1 MNSNHL
7 PQNIKTDVLII
18 GSGIMGASLATL
30 LKELDPN
37 IQIDLIE
44 KLEDAGLESSNTL
57 NNAGTGHA
65 GYCELNY
72 TPLMPNGKINIHK
85 ALEINAKFQISLQFW
100 SYLSKKYSSFKPQNF
115 ISKVPHISIVS
126 GNKDV
131 EFLKKRY
138 LALKK
143 NHLFNQM
150 EFTTNP
156 SIIKK
161 WAPLIVSKN
170 VSEPMG
176 ATRFKS
182 GSDIDFGSLTKEL
195 IKILVHKNYFK
206 LHKNLEALSIKK
218 IDKQSWGVLTKGVTS
233 KKEIN
238 FKANFVFITSGGD
251 SLGLLQKTNIPEQLG
266 YAGFPVNGKWLIC
279 NNPKINLQHIAKVYG
294 NAQIGS
300 PPMSIPH
307 MDLRVVNGKRVLLF
321 GPFASFTC
329 KFLNSG
335 SHLDL
340 IKSIKFHNIKTIVSV
355 LLREWKL
362 LIYLLKQTMHS
373 NAFRMNELRRF
384 YPEANSQDWSLMS
397 AGKRV
402 QIIKPSKKFGG
413 TLEFGTEIIFNT
425 ENNLAALLG
434 ASPGASVSASSM
446 IEIIEKCFK
455 EKIKTKHWQGNLK
468 KIMPVSSARLIK
480 DPALIHKIR
489 AEAFKTLYLN

>member
-1 MNSNHL
+1 MNSNHS

-18 GSGIMGASLATL
+18 GSGIMGATLATL
-30 LKELDPN
+30 LKELDPK
-37 IQIDLIE
+37 IQVDLIE
-44 KLEDAGLESSNTL
+44 KLEDAGLESSNTF

-72 TPLMPNGKINIHK
+72 TPLLSNGKIDIQK
-85 ALEINAKFQISLQFW
+85 ALEINAKFEISLQFW
-100 SYLSKKYSSFKPQNF
+100 SYLSKKYSSFKPKNF
-115 ISKVPHISIVS
+115 ISKVPHISIVR
-126 GNKDV
+126 GDKDV
-131 EFLKKRY
+131 AFLKKRY
-138 LALKK
+138 LAFKK
-143 NHLFNQM
+143 NHLFNQI

-161 WAPLIVSKN
+161 WAPLIANKN
-170 VSEPMG
+170 ISEPIG

-182 GSDIDFGSLTKEL
+182 GSDINFGSLTKEL
-195 IKILVHKNYFK
+195 IKILVKKNYFR

-218 IDKQSWGVLTKGVTS
+218 IDSQDWEVTTKRVAF

-251 SLGLLQKTNIPEQLG
+251 SLGLLQKTNIPEQMG

-279 NNPKINLQHIAKVYG
+279 NNPKINLQHTAKVYG
-294 NAQIGS
+294 KAQIGS
-300 PPMSIPH
+300 PPMSMPH
-307 MDLRVVNGKRVLLF
+307 MDLRVVSGKRVLLF

-340 IKSIKFHNIKTIVSV
+340 IKSIKFHNIIPITHVF
-355 LLREWKL
+355 LREWKL
-362 LIYLLKQTMHS
+362 LIYLIKQTMHS
-373 NAFRMNELRRF
+373 NTSRINELRKF
-384 YPEANSQDWSLMS
+384 YPDANSDDWSLMS

-413 TLEFGTEIIFNT
+413 TLEFGTKIIFNT

-434 ASPGASVSASSM
+434 ASPGASVSVSSM
-446 IEIIEKCFK
+446 IEIIDKCFK
-455 EKIKTKHWQGNLK
+455 DKLKTKDWQSKFK
-468 KIMPVSSARLIK
+468 KIMPVSSHQLIK
-480 DPALIHKIR
+480 DPTLIHKIR
-489 AEAFKTLYLN
+489 AAAFKALYLN

>member
-1 MNSNHL
+1 MTSYHS
-7 PQNIKTDVLII
+7 PQDIKTDVLII
-18 GSGIMGASLATL
+18 GTGIMGTTLATL
-30 LKELDPN
+30 LKELDPK
-37 IQIDLIE
+37 IQVDLIE

-72 TPLMPNGKINIHK
+72 TPLIANGKINIQK
-85 ALEINAKFQISLQFW
+85 ALEINAKFEISLQFW
-100 SYLSKKYSSFKPQNF
+100 SYLSKKYSSFKPKNF
-115 ISKVPHISIVS
+115 ISKVPHISIVR
-126 GNKDV
+126 GEKDV
-131 EFLKKRY
+131 AFLKKRY

-143 NHLFNQM
+143 NHLFNQI
-150 EFTTNP
+150 EFTINP
-156 SIIKK
+156 RIIKK
-161 WAPLIVSKN
+161 WVPLIDCKN
-170 VSEPMG
+170 LTESIG

-182 GSDIDFGSLTKEL
+182 GSDVDFGSLTKEL
-195 IKILVHKNYFK
+195 IKILVKKSSFK

-218 IDKQSWGVLTKGVTS
+218 IDNHGWGVTTKGVAS

-251 SLGLLQKTNIPEQLG
+251 SLRLLQKTNIPEQIG

-279 NNPKINLQHIAKVYG
+279 NNPKINLQHTAKVYG
-294 NAQIGS
+294 KAQIGS
-300 PPMSIPH
+300 PPMSMPH
-307 MDLRVVNGKRVLLF
+307 LDLRVVNGKRVLLF

-340 IKSIKFHNIKTIVSV
+340 IKSIKFHNIKSILSV
-355 LLREWKL
+355 FLREWKL
-362 LIYLLKQTMHS
+362 LIYLIKQTMHS
-373 NAFRMNELRRF
+373 NSFRMNELRRF
-384 YPEANSQDWSLMS
+384 YPNANSQDWSLMS

-413 TLEFGTEIIFNT
+413 TIEFGTEIIFNA

-446 IEIIEKCFK
+446 IEIINKCFK
-455 EKIKTKHWQGNLK
+455 EKSKTKDWQSQLK
-468 KIMPVSSARLIK
+468 KIMPVSSDRLIK
-480 DPALIHKIR
+480 DPTLIHKLR
-489 AEAFKTLYLN
+489 ARAYKTLYLN